1 MRKTT
6 RHAINKAIK
15 AGVTTEIITDPAE
28 ALERFW
34 PLYEETRGRHGFVLW
49 PKTSIEAQLKLLSE
63 TNSIFAV
70 IARHDNKDVAAAILP
85 HFSDTVF
92 YYHGAS
98 TKLPSSIPAA
108 QLLQWAAIQEA
119 QRRGAKQYN
128 FWGIAPANEPQH
140 PFAGITTFKTG
151 FGGYEK
157 DYLHAQDL
165 PLSAGYWG
173 LWLVD
178 TYRKLKRGF

>member
-6 RHAINKAIK
+6 RHAIGKAIK
-15 AGVTTEIITDPAE
+15 AGVTCKILTDPAE

-49 PKTSIEAQLKLLSE
+49 PKASVQAQLEIFGAS
-63 TNSIFAV
+63 NNIFAV
-70 IARHDNKDVAAAILP
+70 IARHQGRDVAAALLP
-85 HFSDTVF
+85 HFGNTVF

-98 TKLPSSIPAA
+98 AKLLSSVPAA
-108 QLLQWAAIQEA
+108 QLLQWEAIKES
-119 QRRGAKQYN
+119 QRRGAQHYN
-128 FWGIAPANEPQH
+128 FWGIAPTDQPNH
-140 PFAGITTFKTG
+140 PFVGITTFKTG

-157 DYLHAQDL
+157 DFLHAQDL
-165 PLSAGYWG
+165 PFSFGYWG
-173 LWLVD
+173 LWAVD